1 MSEENKDLT
10 SEEVKETSTTS
21 AEEAVET
28 KEEKNATSSEAEEA
42 VETTEE
48 KNEASNEAEDV
59 VDTEEDPKDEKIKE
73 LQQAV
78 EENENKYLKLMAEFE
93 NFKRR
98 NRQEMELN
106 NKYKDQKFAEDLLPV
121 IDNLER
127 ALAIEGEEESFI
139 ALNKGVDMVY
149 RNLLESLENHDIKV
163 IDALDQEFDP
173 NFHQAVMT
181 EEVEDKASGL
191 VIEEFQKGYILKDRV
206 IRPSMV
212 KVSE

>member
-21 AEEAVET
+21 
-28 KEEKNATSSEAEEA
+28 AEEA

-206 IRPSMV
+206 IRPTMV

>member
-21 AEEAVET
+21 TEEAVET
-28 KEEKNATSSEAEEA
+28 EEEKNATSSE
-42 VETTEE
+42 T
-48 KNEASNEAEDV
+48 EDV

-181 EEVEDKASGL
+181 EEVGKASGL

>member
-1 MSEENKDLT
+1 
-10 SEEVKETSTTS
+10 
-21 AEEAVET
+21 
-28 KEEKNATSSEAEEA
+28 
-42 VETTEE
+42 
-48 KNEASNEAEDV
+48 
-59 VDTEEDPKDEKIKE
+59 
-73 LQQAV
+73 QAV

-139 ALNKGVDMVY
+139 ALYKGVDMVY
-149 RNLLESLENHDIKV
+149 RNLLESLENHDIRV
-163 IDALDQEFDP
+163 NDGFYQQFDT
-173 NFHQAVMT
+173 NDDQAVMT
-181 EEVEDKASGL
+181 EEVEGKASCI

-206 IRPSMV
+206 IRPTMV
-212 KVSE
+212 KVS